1 MSILVVG
8 IGPTSLT
15 SMDQLEENTRKLS
28 QNSRNT
34 ARDIVQYVAF
44 QEYLDKYDIAGSFHL
59 VKHLLADVPEQLVAY
74 MQMKGIVPKNK
85 EILSNLN

>member
-8 IGPTSLT
+8 IGPSSFT
-15 SMDQLEENTRKLS
+15 SMDRLEENTRKLT
-28 QNSRNT
+28 QNSRNI

-44 QEYLDKYDIAGSFHL
+44 QAYLDKYDEAGSFHL

-85 EILSNLN
+85 EILSKLN